1 MVRKGLVH
9 HGFECAFVLEAVGEG
24 IPDNGDAVAFLQ

>member
-1 MVRKGLVH
+1 MVREGLVH
-9 HGFECAFVLEAVGEG
+9 HGLERALVLEAVGEG